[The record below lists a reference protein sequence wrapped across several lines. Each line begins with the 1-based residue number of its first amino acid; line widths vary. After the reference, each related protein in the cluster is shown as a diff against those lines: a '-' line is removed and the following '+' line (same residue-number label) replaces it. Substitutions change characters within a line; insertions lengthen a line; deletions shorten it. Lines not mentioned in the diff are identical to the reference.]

1 VRSYDAAGAEPQ
13 RLAQRHAQRADHGR
27 AARALA
33 RPADV
38 APHLFV
44 LAPGE
49 AELGVALAQQM
60 AEHAAVDD
68 VDVLLGAE
76 TRRQYTAIGDTVNIA
91 SRLEGLNR
99 DYGTSILVSSAVRN
113 AVAENFSFL
122 PIGTVSVRGRTGQT
136 ELYELRG

>member
-1 VRSYDAAGAEPQ
+1 MQTWQRQTQPSRPSRIWHRNASNRAAG
-13 RLAQRHAQRADHGR
+13 
-27 AARALA
+27 
-33 RPADV
+33 RP
-38 APHLFV
+38 
-44 LAPGE
+44 
-49 AELGVALAQQM
+49 ELVTRFGL
-60 AEHAAVDD
+60 HTGPAV
-68 VDVLLGAE
+68 VGSVGAE